1 MCASKAIR
9 YRTTGRKKNGKQRM
23 PNIIF
28 LETFILLFP
37 SYIAHFQILLNPW
50 WNLKKCLPFQLKK
63 IYARLLSFKTCYR
76 KSISQ
81 CYSKNITSKLRHDDS
96 FGASEFLRRMNYN
109 ENYRDG
115 FLCRWYLC
123 IGLKSFG
130 DLLCHSKS

>member
-9 YRTTGRKKNGKQRM
+9 YRTTGRKKWKQRM

-37 SYIAHFQILLNPW
+37 FLHCAFSNTSESLMKSKEMLAIST
-50 WNLKKCLPFQLKK
+50 KK

>member
-1 MCASKAIR
+1 MCASKPIR
-9 YRTTGRKKNGKQRM
+9 YRTTGRKKMESRGCQ
-23 PNIIF
+23 ISFF
-28 LETFILLFP
+28 LKHLFCYFH

>member
-9 YRTTGRKKNGKQRM
+9 YRTTGKNGKQRM

-37 SYIAHFQILLNPW
+37 FLYCAFSNTSESLMKSKEMLSIST
-50 WNLKKCLPFQLKK
+50 KK

-81 CYSKNITSKLRHDDS
+81 CYSKNIISKLRHDDS

-109 ENYRDG
+109 ESYRDG
-115 FLCRWYLC
+115 FLCR
-123 IGLKSFG
+123 
-130 DLLCHSKS
+130 